1 MEFAS
6 ANLSVVR
13 SVKQRV
19 LLSAWLRARATPRQR
34 ILPCIRDYQPD
45 RVADEMPDMMGF
57 DVAGRDDDAR
67 FLITQEGARLAV
79 TYGNEHIDPAKR
91 TNRYLDDAIDP
102 TRYAW
107 VLSCYRTCLARKRP
121 TYSVSMVEDTDGKK
135 VSFERLLL
143 PFGNADAVEQI
154 VGSYN
159 AISIEGSFK
168 ISNLMA
174 VKPGTPPVSILKAVI
189 DLDFVR
195 TPVAR
200 DISDDIIEI
209 D

>member
-6 ANLSVVR
+6 ANPSVAR

-19 LLSAWLRARATPRQR
+19 LLNAWLRARAAPRQR
-34 ILPCIRDYQPD
+34 VLPSIRDYHPD
-45 RVADEMPDMMGF
+45 RVADEMPDMGF
-57 DVAGRDDDAR
+57 DVTGRGEEAR

-79 TYGNEHIDPAKR
+79 TYGNAHIEPAKR

-107 VLSCYRTCLARKRP
+107 VQSCYQTCLTRKRP
-121 TYSVSMVEDTDGKK
+121 TYSVSMVEDADGKE
-135 VSFERLLL
+135 VCFERLL

-154 VGSYN
+154 VDSYK

-168 ISNLMA
+168 INNLMA
-174 VKPGTPPVSILKAVI
+174 AKPKTPPVSVLKAVI